1 MELKSED
8 IKSTLIR
15 LQGQIDVWTNL
26 YQITIENE
34 KKVTEKAN
42 DTAKKD

>member
-8 IKSTLIR
+8 VKATLIR

-26 YQITIENE
+26 YQMIVEAE
-34 KKVTEKAN
+34 KKAVAN
-42 DTAKKD
+42 DTSAEG

>member
-1 MELKSED
+1 MELKLED

-26 YQITIENE
+26 YNVLEAERKQADE
-34 KKVTEKAN
+34 KN
-42 DTAKKD
+42 DTAPQA